1 MLWTR
6 ARASRPRLQP
16 SPDRR
21 KLSRETNQLGVM
33 AESLPF
39 EDVELA
45 ERAIGEPIL
54 HVDVDGFEGP
64 LDLLL
69 ELARRQ
75 KVDLHRISI
84 LALAE
89 QYLVFIEEARRMRLP
104 PAPPPPPPAG
114 RPLHLPAGPPPPPG
128 RLASPPSGRASCC
141 PSCGRATS
149 RARRILRPR
158 SPSAC
163 AASRPSARP

>member
-6 ARASRPRLQP
+6 VPASRPRLQP

-21 KLSRETNQLGVM
+21 KLFRETNQLGVM

-54 HVDVDGFEGP
+54 HVDVAGFEGP

-69 ELARRQ
+69 DLAG
-75 KVDLHRISI
+75 
-84 LALAE
+84 
-89 QYLVFIEEARRMRLP
+89 P
-104 PAPPPPPPAG
+104 PAATRSCMSAATASKARSTSCLSPPAG
-114 RPLHLPAGPPPPPG
+114 R
-128 RLASPPSGRASCC
+128 
-141 PSCGRATS
+141 
-149 RARRILRPR
+149 R
-158 SPSAC
+158 SPST
-163 AASRPSARP
+163 ASRSWRSPSSTSSS

>member
-6 ARASRPRLQP
+6 VPASRPRLQP

-21 KLSRETNQLGVM
+21 KLLRETNQLGVM

-39 EDVELA
+39 EDVGLA

-75 KVDLHRISI
+75 KVDLYRTSI

-89 QYLVFIEEARRMRLP
+89 QYLVFIEEARKMRPELAADYLVMAAWLAYLKSRLLLP
-104 PAPPPPPPAG
+104 EGAKG
-114 RPLHLPAGPPPPPG
+114 DD
-128 RLASPPSGRASCC
+128 
-141 PSCGRATS
+141 
-149 RARRILRPR
+149 
-158 SPSAC
+158 PSA
-163 AASRPSARP
+163 ADLATALGLRLRRVGAVRAGGGGVGGGG